1 LFCFVFLFAVLKKIE
16 LKNKMTTTISA
27 HDLAQK
33 IEIQREVNRKRKA
46 EKDALE
52 HAQKE
57 LKRLEEEGAELGT
70 ESFKI

>member
-1 LFCFVFLFAVLKKIE
+1 
-16 LKNKMTTTISA
+16 MTTFISA

-33 IEIQREVNRKRKA
+33 IEKQRQLNRKRKA
-46 EKDALE
+46 DKDALE

-70 ESFKI
+70 E